1 VEGRPVKRTLLL
13 LLLVLA
19 GGCCPKSPPEIRYV
33 PQRVKVPVAV
43 PVPEPPV
50 FERQPLPVDSIPDDA
65 PPGEVVRRL
74 VATIL
79 QLQGEVRARDEAL
92 EAYRRATPVPR
103 PTSSAP
109 PPAPRRASP

>member
-1 VEGRPVKRTLLL
+1 VKRTLVL

-33 PQRVKVPVAV
+33 PQRVEVPVAA
-43 PVPEPPV
+43 PLPEPPV
-50 FERQPLPVDSIPDDA
+50 FERQPLAVDSLPDDA
-65 PPGEVVRRL
+65 PPAEVVRRL

-92 EAYRRATPVPR
+92 EAYRRP
-103 PTSSAP
+103 PTTT
-109 PPAPRRASP
+109 ASPAASPPR